1 MDFREIALFDLAVV
15 HGYNLTAP
23 YQLVRPAVFGVAAER
38 MGMGILE
45 DLVLAP
51 AGGVADVGHVGVV
64 AGAGEDLVQVGD
76 VETVHRPFP
85 FDYIDDAGF
94 AYRGDAR
101 RFPAPVLEGAYEGV
115 GVVKG
120 VGDAETAVVANVVGH
135 VEGWRRLNIT
145 PARAPG

>member
-1 MDFREIALFDLAVV
+1 MRV
-15 HGYNLTAP
+15 
-23 YQLVRPAVFGVAAER
+23 
-38 MGMGILE
+38 LE

-64 AGAGEDLVQVGD
+64 ERAGEDLVQVGD
-76 VETVHRPFP
+76 VEPVDRPFP
-85 FDYIDDAGF
+85 LDYIDAGF
-94 AYRGDAR
+94 SDRGDAR

-120 VGDAETAVVANVVGH
+120 VGDAETAVVANAVGH

-145 PARAPG
+145 PAGAPG